1 MENISS
7 AIGTAS
13 LAGRTSLAAKTKTK
27 PQKTK
32 FNVAPYLFLLP
43 ALLSFGVF
51 VFFPFLKTI
60 YLSGTITNA
69 SGQVKKVVGLQN
81 FQNILTSVDFWT
93 TLKTTFVFVPMVV
106 IPSIT
111 LGLILALMAS
121 KKRKGS
127 AVYEVLFSLPMAI
140 ASAAASIVWRY
151 LFNPNIGPLNYFL
164 GANINWLTDK
174 KWALFSVA
182 LVTVWL
188 QLGINFIFLVTGL
201 RGIPN
206 DINESAMIDGANAFQ
221 KFFKITLPMLSPT
234 LFFVIFYNMMSS
246 FQSFGQIRMLTQ
258 GGPGISTTVL
268 VYSIYQEAFMN
279 YRFGTAA
286 AQSIILFVIMFI
298 VTIIQFQFED
308 KGVHYN

>member
-7 AIGTAS
+7 AVGPVPMT
-13 LAGRTSLAAKTKTK
+13 GRAAAAEQAAAKPKK
-27 PQKTK
+27 PKIHI
-32 FNVAPYLFLLP
+32 APYLFLLP
-43 ALLSFGVF
+43 ALLSFSIF
-51 VFFPFLKTI
+51 VFYPFLKTI

-81 FQNILTSVDFWT
+81 FQNILSSADFWT
-93 TLKTTFVFVPMVV
+93 TLKNTFVFVPMVV

-121 KKRKGS
+121 KKRRGS
-127 AVYEVLFSLPMAI
+127 AIYEVLFSLPMAI
-140 ASAAASIVWRY
+140 ASAAASIVWKY

-164 GANINWLTDK
+164 GTNINWLTDK

-206 DINESAMIDGANAFQ
+206 DIIESAMIDGANAFQ

-286 AQSIILFVIMFI
+286 AQSIILFIIMFA
-298 VTIIQFQFED
+298 VTLIQFRFED
-308 KGVHYN
+308 KGVHYS